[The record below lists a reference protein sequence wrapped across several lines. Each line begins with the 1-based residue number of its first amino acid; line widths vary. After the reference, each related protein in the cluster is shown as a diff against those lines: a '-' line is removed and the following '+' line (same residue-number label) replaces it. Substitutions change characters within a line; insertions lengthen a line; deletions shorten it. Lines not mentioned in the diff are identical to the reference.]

1 VSKVSSLRLSASD
14 KLTIIHLHNEIMLKV
29 LYKITDVTVNEI
41 IQYNKQLGKQI
52 YVIDIFRTPIEHK
65 MSSFFENIDTFHF
78 NTTVV
83 DLKTYDIKKI
93 INRFNNLFPHLAPS
107 DHFKDKYNIVV
118 PEKFDF
124 ERKYI
129 LVEINDVKYIKLR
142 LKDANSWKEI
152 LRVLLDV
159 DIFLV
164 NDYETDSKEVKDVY
178 INFKNNYKIPNNL
191 LENIINSASLSYYLN
206 DEERNEYIQ
215 LWQNKSIS
223 ESHTP
228 YTYDE
233 YNLYNTITLE
243 NHHMSEI
250 QTDHYID
257 CGCVC
262 VACERK
268 RKIVLEKV
276 KRGENTK
283 ERIIHEE
290 TKQQYITE
298 KVNTIKNKVMNKIN
312 MLSKAKHNEKLNKP
326 KKIIKNNFITL
337 HTKNF

>member
-1 VSKVSSLRLSASD
+1 
-14 KLTIIHLHNEIMLKV
+14 
-29 LYKITDVTVNEI
+29 
-41 IQYNKQLGKQI
+41 
-52 YVIDIFRTPIEHK
+52 
-65 MSSFFENIDTFHF
+65 
-78 NTTVV
+78 
-83 DLKTYDIKKI
+83 
-93 INRFNNLFPHLAPS
+93 
-107 DHFKDKYNIVV
+107 
-118 PEKFDF
+118 
-124 ERKYI
+124 
-129 LVEINDVKYIKLR
+129 
-142 LKDANSWKEI
+142 
-152 LRVLLDV
+152 
-159 DIFLV
+159 
-164 NDYETDSKEVKDVY
+164 
-178 INFKNNYKIPNNL
+178 
-191 LENIINSASLSYYLN
+191 
-206 DEERNEYIQ
+206 
-215 LWQNKSIS
+215 
-223 ESHTP
+223 
-228 YTYDE
+228 
-233 YNLYNTITLE
+233 
-243 NHHMSEI
+243 MSEI